1 MKTPKEHFKINWPLV
16 SKAGVVSSSLSTSI
30 ISDSFSGVTTG
41 GGVEAGVGGVSESLF
56 ITGEDFFRDLEVDS
70 LLGSGVVSSGGP
82 GVKGGVTGVGDDS
95 PDSFLNFFLGGSI
108 KVS

>member
-30 ISDSFSGVTTG
+30 ISDSFSGGTTG
-41 GGVEAGVGGVSESLF
+41 GGVEAGVGGASEDPF
-56 ITGEDFFRDLEVDS
+56 IIGDDFFWVNS
-70 LLGSGVVSSGGP
+70 LLGSGPVSSGGP
-82 GVKGGVTGVGDDS
+82 GVSGGVTGVGDDS